1 MDGIFDVI
9 RDGQAVGRVELK
21 RDGLYCRLSCRCRV
35 ADGQIHRLYA
45 GGEKIG
51 VLIPDG
57 GELVLETK
65 VAVKRLK
72 EGCTF
77 SLDENRGQF
86 IPIRS
91 GEAFDHLGKL
101 RLAKLAFR
109 EGEPG
114 VYLE

>member
-1 MDGIFDVI
+1 MGEKFDVTFAGSTV
-9 RDGQAVGRVELK
+9 GQVEVK
-21 RDGLYCRLSCRCRV
+21 QEGLYCRLSCRCRV

-101 RLAKLAFR
+101 RLAKLSFR
-109 EGEPG
+109 DGKPG

>member
-9 RDGQAVGRVELK
+9 RDGQAVGWVELK
-21 RDGLYCRLSCRCRV
+21 RDGLYCRLFCRCRV

-51 VLIPDG
+51 VLIPDR

-65 VAVKRLK
+65 VAAKRLK

-101 RLAKLAFR
+101 RLAKLSFR
-109 EGEPG
+109 DGKPG